1 MDEGDGGS
9 RQAGEQ
15 EADPQ
20 GEPFFKM
27 SSTNEGHQLYN
38 ILINTFG

>member
-1 MDEGDGGS
+1 MDEGDGGP

-20 GEPFFKM
+20 GEPFLKPAKFQM
-27 SSTNEGHQLYN
+27 NEFHERTAPVQY
-38 ILINTFG
+38 